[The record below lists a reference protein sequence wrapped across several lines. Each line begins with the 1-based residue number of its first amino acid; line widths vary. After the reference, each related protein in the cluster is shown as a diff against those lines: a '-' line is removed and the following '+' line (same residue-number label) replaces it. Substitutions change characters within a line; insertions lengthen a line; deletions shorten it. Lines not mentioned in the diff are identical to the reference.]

1 MSGFIEVIKPW
12 AALIVIFIMLG
23 IVGQMDYEDKCKAAA
38 HCKVDK

>member
-12 AALIVIFIMLG
+12 AALIVIIVALG
-23 IVGQMDYEDKCKAAA
+23 IVGQMDYEDACRADK